1 MNVIEKAIG
10 FAVKAHA
17 GALRKGTNLPYILH
31 PLEAASIAAQMTDD
45 QEIIAATVLHD
56 TVEDTETSAEDI
68 RKEFGARVASL
79 VSSNTENPQI
89 NIDNTAPQFA
99 DYVFTTDSTATIKAG
114 RQISLYQ
121 DTYGPAGR
129 MLCRLSAAWTG
140 CFPSPAR
147 TGQSRRW
154 RTAARRPTRP
164 ARR

>member
-68 RKEFGARVASL
+68 RKEFGARVA
-79 VSSNTENPQI
+79 I
-89 NIDNTAPQFA
+89 
-99 DYVFTTDSTATIKAG
+99 
-114 RQISLYQ
+114 
-121 DTYGPAGR
+121 
-129 MLCRLSAAWTG
+129 
-140 CFPSPAR
+140 
-147 TGQSRRW
+147 
-154 RTAARRPTRP
+154 
-164 ARR
+164 